1 MNDTKT
7 IERVPPHHQRTAKRN
22 KALHAIKKQNPTNT
36 MKRKSKT
43 LYEAIKGLGG
53 ACAGELLECLGI
65 GESETADCVTFLQAY
80 GVTVICEQRPLLT
93 PTGFDGVVDFYRL
106 ADTGV

>member
-22 KALHAIKKQNPTNT
+22 KALHAIKRQNPTNT
-36 MKRKSKT
+36 IPRKSKAF
-43 LYEAIKGLGG
+43 YEAIRGLGG
-53 ACAGELLECLGI
+53 ACAGELLEHLDV
-65 GESETADCVTFLQAY
+65 GESEIADCVTFLQSY
-80 GVTVICEQRPLLT
+80 GVTVICEQRSLLT